1 MNIKIFS
8 ASWCGPCNG
17 LKPIMEEL
25 KNEYQAVTFKTID
38 VDDES
43 ELAINYAIRSVPTVI
58 FEKGGIEVSR
68 QVGIKTKQ
76 TYIDLINSFL

>member
-1 MNIKIFS
+1 MDVKIFS
-8 ASWCGPCNG
+8 AFWCGPCKG

-25 KNEYQAVTFKTID
+25 KNEYQNINFQTID

-43 ELAINYAIRSVPTVI
+43 ELAINYGVRSIPTVI

-68 QVGIKTKQ
+68 QVGIKSKQ
-76 TYIDLINSFL
+76 TYVDLINSFL